1 MKEIDINTWYRKDYF
16 LFYKS
21 FTCSLFNLSIE
32 TDATVAFKY
41 CKKNNIS
48 FFIFCLYAFLKAA
61 NEVPQFRHRLIGD
74 KVFDTENLTATT
86 PIMLPNDENH
96 QFTMVNCPYVDSF
109 EEFSAQTKNKIAH
122 AKSGVTPDKDS
133 QIHEGLICLNCM
145 PWFSFT
151 GGAHAFLDPHQTMT
165 IINWGK
171 IKENG
176 NKLILP
182 YFMQLNHMFIDGYHV
197 GQFTERLDYFFAHPE
212 KI

>member
-21 FTCSLFNLSIE
+21 FACSLFNLSIE
-32 TDATVAFKY
+32 TDASAAFKY
-41 CKKNNIS
+41 CKENAIS

-61 NEVPQFRHRLIGD
+61 NEVPQFRHRLIEN
-74 KVFDTENLTATT
+74 KVFDAENLTATT

-96 QFTMVNCPYVDSF
+96 QFTMINCPYVDSF
-109 EEFSAQTKNKIAH
+109 KEFLTQAKDKIAS
-122 AKSGVTPDKDS
+122 AKSGVAPDGDS
-133 QIHEGLICLNCM
+133 QIHKGLICLNCI

-151 GGAHAFLDPHQTMT
+151 GGAHAFLDPHQTMP

-171 IKENG
+171 LKENG
-176 NKLILP
+176 DKLILP

-197 GQFTERLDYFFAHPE
+197 GQFVERLEYFFANPE